1 MAEYDF
7 RDPGTY
13 VQIKPYQQM
22 TDTPAD
28 YSARLARSK
37 TLLGSKYCLAYPING
52 RIPAESKPQMR
63 LVRKT

>member
-7 RDPGTY
+7 RDPGNY

-22 TDTPAD
+22 TNAPAD
-28 YSARLARSK
+28 YSERLARSK
-37 TLLGSKYCLAYPING
+37 RILGSRWCLAYPING
-52 RIPAESKPQMR
+52 RCPQEKPQMR